1 MFIHMKNDAFN
12 AVFKILF
19 LNNIEVRTPGR
30 YRRDIRNIANEIL
43 IWFSMEYSL
52 LNSASTIT
60 IVNENIEISV
70 IELNNNVVKLCFNE

>member
-1 MFIHMKNDAFN
+1 MKNDAFN

-43 IWFSMEYSL
+43 I
-52 LNSASTIT
+52 
-60 IVNENIEISV
+60 
-70 IELNNNVVKLCFNE
+70 

>member
-1 MFIHMKNDAFN
+1 
-12 AVFKILF
+12 
-19 LNNIEVRTPGR
+19 
-30 YRRDIRNIANEIL
+30 
-43 IWFSMEYSL
+43 MEYSL